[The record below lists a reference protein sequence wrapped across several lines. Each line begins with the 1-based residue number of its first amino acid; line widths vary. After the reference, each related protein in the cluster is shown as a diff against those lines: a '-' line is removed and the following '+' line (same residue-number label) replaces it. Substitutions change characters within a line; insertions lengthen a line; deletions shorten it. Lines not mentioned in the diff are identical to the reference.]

1 MKVTSRETYKIV
13 RAILEAKKFTQY
25 GISKKENVTFSLV
38 NKVVNWLVAHG
49 YVAKRQGNYELI
61 TPAAIFNLFPLYR
74 TMKPYAS
81 FDVSLKAED
90 ILAMIKGNG
99 TLCLTSA
106 LSHYDSYYR
115 DPAICVYSKDEKLL
129 EELKNAPKGFT
140 HVVLYEDDL
149 NGNDKIKKNGQLIT
163 SKTRTIIDLFCAN
176 KTYAAEM
183 LIKKEWA

>member
-13 RAILEAKKFTQY
+13 RAMLEMKKFTQY

-38 NKVVNWLVAHG
+38 NKVVNWFVARG
-49 YVAKRQGNYELI
+49 YVAKRKGNYELI
-61 TPAAIFNLFPLYR
+61 IPAAAFSLFPLYR
-74 TMKPYAS
+74 AMKPYAS
-81 FDVSLKAED
+81 FDVSLKGED
-90 ILAMIKGNG
+90 VLATIKGNG

-115 DPAICVYSKDEKLL
+115 DPAIYVYSKDEKLV
-129 EELKNAPKGFT
+129 EELKNAPKGLT
-140 HVVLYEDDL
+140 HVVLYEEDL
-149 NGNDKIKKNGQLIT
+149 NGSDTVKKNGQLIT

-176 KTYAAEM
+176 KAYAAEM